1 MHYRTC
7 HPGQVPIT
15 SYISS
20 INKSQFINFYKQHT
34 EYEALITAD
43 IGKLHTHTHLVIM
56 ILYLQIVLILIMF
69 IFLSK

>member
-1 MHYRTC
+1 MHYRTR

-34 EYEALITAD
+34 EYETLITAD

-56 ILYLQIVLILIMF
+56 IYIYTCRSYL
-69 IFLSK
+69 S

>member
-1 MHYRTC
+1 MHYRTS

-34 EYEALITAD
+34 EYETLITAD
-43 IGKLHTHTHLVIM
+43 IGKLYTHTPCNNDYTCRS
-56 ILYLQIVLILIMF
+56 YL
-69 IFLSK
+69 S